1 MWEDPA
7 LKSFK
12 SHDAAAE
19 VAHGKEEMNQQKSG
33 TTESQDAARAT
44 DLLVTVASTLNER
57 LAFTTEEL
65 ARSQALLREA
75 SEELMTAFRGAAD
88 RIVAAQRQVSGTH
101 AQKSAEYGVVLDHLY
116 RAVQHLQSHDLVNQL
131 IDAQKLRVD
140 KMREKL
146 GEALSIATPPMLD
159 PGTTEQWIER
169 SRQMLDCIVAGI
181 SQIDEDARAPRSD
194 KKHAGSVD
202 LF

>member
-1 MWEDPA
+1 MAATKNGSTEA
-7 LKSFK
+7 K
-12 SHDAAAE
+12 DAA
-19 VAHGKEEMNQQKSG
+19 Q
-33 TTESQDAARAT
+33 AA

-57 LAFTTEEL
+57 LAVTADEL
-65 ARSQALLREA
+65 ARSQTLLREA

-88 RIVAAQRQVSGTH
+88 RIVAAQRDGPGSDAAKT
-101 AQKSAEYGVVLDHLY
+101 AEYGPVLDHLY

-146 GEALSIATPPMLD
+146 GEALCLATPPISD
-159 PGTTEQWIER
+159 PLQADQWIER

-181 SQIDEDARAPRSD
+181 RQIDEDAKPAPSD
-194 KKHAGSVD
+194 KKRAGSVD

>member
-1 MWEDPA
+1 MTRQDKGSPQA
-7 LKSFK
+7 R
-12 SHDAAAE
+12 DAA
-19 VAHGKEEMNQQKSG
+19 Q
-33 TTESQDAARAT
+33 AA

-57 LAFTTEEL
+57 LAVTADEL
-65 ARSQALLREA
+65 ARSQTLLREA

-88 RIVAAQRQVSGTH
+88 RIVAAQRVETDLETEP
-101 AQKSAEYGVVLDHLY
+101 KNAEYGVVLDHLY

-146 GEALSIATPPMLD
+146 EEALHLATPPLAQAASS
-159 PGTTEQWIER
+159 EQWIER
-169 SRQMLDCIVAGI
+169 SRLMLDCIVAGI
-181 SQIDEDARAPRSD
+181 RQIDADAPRQD

>member
-1 MWEDPA
+1 
-7 LKSFK
+7 
-12 SHDAAAE
+12 
-19 VAHGKEEMNQQKSG
+19 MNQTQAG
-33 TTESQDAARAT
+33 PAEANDAEQAA

-57 LAFTTEEL
+57 LAVTAREL
-65 ARSQALLREA
+65 ARSQAMLREA

-88 RIVAAQRQVSGTH
+88 RIVAAQREDVADHGGKNQ
-101 AQKSAEYGVVLDHLY
+101 QYGPVLDHLY

-146 GEALSIATPPMLD
+146 LEALSLASPPIAE
-159 PGTTEQWIER
+159 GAQAGQWIER
-169 SRQMLDCIVAGI
+169 SRAMLDCIVAGI
-181 SQIDEDARAPRSD
+181 AQIDADGRLPRSD
-194 KKHAGSVD
+194 AKHAGSVD

>member
-1 MWEDPA
+1 MD
-7 LKSFK
+7 SI
-12 SHDAAAE
+12 DAA
-19 VAHGKEEMNQQKSG
+19 Q
-33 TTESQDAARAT
+33 AAK
-44 DLLVTVASTLNER
+44 LLVTVATTLNER
-57 LAFTTEEL
+57 LAVTAGEL

-88 RIVAAQRQVSGTH
+88 RIVAAQKDTTTNP
-101 AQKSAEYGVVLDHLY
+101 ADKAPEYDVVLDHLY

-146 GEALSIATPPMLD
+146 GEAITLAGPPVND
-159 PGTTEQWIER
+159 PAQADQWIKR
-169 SRQMLDCIVAGI
+169 SRAMLDCIVAGI
-181 SQIDEDARAPRSD
+181 AQIDAESRAPGTATD
-194 KKHAGSVD
+194 KKSAGSVD